1 MRAPAEVQPPS
12 RVDPKFLYRLF
23 LIDHIC
29 LLTTMIIA
37 LVNMLPGVFTLL
49 EGALP
54 ASWLMMPSSSTAIS
68 VCAVLSLFFSESSH
82 SRRMKQL
89 GMAFGMLT
97 LAIAAAPFLACF
109 AGPPAGMSSILEWNQ
124 AALVQGSLGFS
135 SALFTL
141 LAIAI
146 LLSSWRGPRAGMIAD
161 GITLLL
167 SYAAFTLVSQFIF
180 GLAGLSSS
188 PRLVSD
194 PTLCCLALLTLVVL
208 FRRTEDGVLSVLW
221 GYGSGSR
228 MARILA
234 PILLLLPITREI
246 SRAHLLRM
254 GLFAA
259 NYATALLTSTA
270 TFVAFL
276 LLFLLIR
283 MINQVQENIQDVTL
297 RDELTGLLSVKGFYL
312 LAEQAFRHC
321 RRAQEGFGVLFVD
334 MDNLKKINDE
344 LGHSTGSVALVETA
358 KLLKTNFRDADII
371 GRVGG
376 DEFVVVSQ
384 FERQEI
390 TEAIERLRA
399 AVARKNKAIGQRFSI
414 SLSIGY
420 AVADDLTRET
430 LQSLV
435 LKADE
440 AMYAEKRSKKMRP
453 GIAPRASLAQLELQ

>member
-1 MRAPAEVQPPS
+1 
-12 RVDPKFLYRLF
+12 
-23 LIDHIC
+23 LI
-29 LLTTMIIA
+29 
-37 LVNMLPGVFTLL
+37 
-49 EGALP
+49 
-54 ASWLMMPSSSTAIS
+54 S
-68 VCAVLSLFFSESSH
+68 
-82 SRRMKQL
+82 
-89 GMAFGMLT
+89 
-97 LAIAAAPFLACF
+97 
-109 AGPPAGMSSILEWNQ
+109 
-124 AALVQGSLGFS
+124 
-135 SALFTL
+135 
-141 LAIAI
+141 
-146 LLSSWRGPRAGMIAD
+146 
-161 GITLLL
+161 
-167 SYAAFTLVSQFIF
+167 
-180 GLAGLSSS
+180 
-188 PRLVSD
+188 
-194 PTLCCLALLTLVVL
+194 
-208 FRRTEDGVLSVLW
+208 
-221 GYGSGSR
+221 
-228 MARILA
+228 
-234 PILLLLPITREI
+234 
-246 SRAHLLRM
+246 
-254 GLFAA
+254 
-259 NYATALLTSTA
+259 STA

-384 FERQEI
+384 FESHEI

-453 GIAPRASLAQLELQ
+453 GITPRAGLAQLELQ